1 MRNKA
6 YYFDLK
12 TFSFFPFAII
22 SLKLPWLEELKCT
35 YLFSKNT
42 RVKKKKKSKPKL
54 MNCEAKHCK
63 MLYIYYIHY
72 KFFSVINVSASMK
85 SLSKGLIQMR

>member
-1 MRNKA
+1 MGNKA
-6 YYFDLK
+6 YYFDLE
-12 TFSFFPFAII
+12 TFSFFPFAIV

-42 RVKKKKKSKPKL
+42 TVKKKSKPKL

-63 MLYIYYIHY
+63 MIYIYYLHY
-72 KFFSVINVSASMK
+72 KFISIINGSASMK